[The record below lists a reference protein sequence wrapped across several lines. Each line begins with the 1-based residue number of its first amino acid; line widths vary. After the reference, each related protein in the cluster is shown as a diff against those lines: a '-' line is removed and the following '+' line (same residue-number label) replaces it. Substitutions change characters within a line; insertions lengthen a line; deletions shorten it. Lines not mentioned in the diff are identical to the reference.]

1 MREFKRKLVLPLS
14 VLVIIFSNFS
24 SLAIN
29 SVVAQE
35 ATFQR
40 AIETRGIS
48 RERYNRATALE
59 LAEMVRSGHVT
70 SGELVQLALDQISEN
85 DPQYN
90 AVITTRRVAALAEA
104 EELVDRGQPFL
115 GVPLLLKGLG
125 HTLRG
130 ESNTNGIG
138 FLKDQVAGGTGRFTK
153 ALQEAGFIIIGQ
165 TNFPEMGLKNVSD
178 ARMYGPPTSTPWN
191 PAFQAGG
198 SSGGSAASVADGMVP
213 VASGSDA
220 GGSIRIPASWT
231 STIGLKPSRG
241 ILLGN
246 SGSPRNQT
254 GHFALTRSM
263 ADTEKLFQELEV
275 PGVAIKPPTDL
286 KSLKIGYTTKSPVG
300 TPVSLEAE
308 AAVTEAVAFLRSQ
321 GFTVEAAEPA
331 VDGVKLMESYYTIAA
346 GSMGIINFLAN
357 QTLKRDAVIDDVELL
372 TWGLYQT
379 SKVTTSD
386 EVTAA
391 WEFNQEVGAEMT
403 RFHQEYPIFLTP
415 TTAWTAPEIGNPLM
429 SEAYQQ
435 QLTEIENLAGPERKQ
450 LIYDQWLE
458 ALTLTPY
465 TQQANLTGQ
474 PALSLPTY
482 VSPAGLPLGIQL
494 TAAKDQDLTLLAFG
508 ELFEEEGQFRLLHPL
523 DQGEPTEPSTSASDT
538 TESTSESSA
547 SEPTT
552 SSSAPSETTS
562 ESDTSEGMTSSS
574 DLSETTSES
583 STSEGTTSSS
593 DSSESTS
600 ESSASEPS
608 TSSSAPSESTSESST
623 SEGMTSS
630 SDSSES
636 TSESSTSEPTLSQFT
651 GASSSS
657 QKNNQQI
664 KPKLPKTGEKSP
676 WGASLLGISLSG
688 SIFVILRRKHK
699 SQR

>member
-1 MREFKRKLVLPLS
+1 MRVVKRKLFLPLS
-14 VLVIIFSNFS
+14 ILVIIFSHFS
-24 SLAIN
+24 SLAIIPAF
-29 SVVAQE
+29 AQE
-35 ATFQR
+35 GGGQKTT
-40 AIETRGIS
+40 ETSGIS
-48 RERYNRATALE
+48 RETYNRATALE
-59 LAEMVRSGHVT
+59 LAEMVRSGQVT

-85 DPQYN
+85 NPQYN
-90 AVITTRRVAALAEA
+90 AVITTRETAALAEA
-104 EELVDRGQPFL
+104 KELVDTGQPFL

-178 ARMYGPPTSTPWN
+178 ARMYGRPTSTPWH
-191 PAFQAGG
+191 PGFQAGG
-198 SSGGSAASVADGMVP
+198 SSGGSAASVADGMVA

-241 ILLGN
+241 ILVGN
-246 SGSPRNQT
+246 SGSARNQT

-263 ADTEKLFQELEV
+263 ADTERLFHELEV
-275 PGVAIKPPTDL
+275 PGLALTPPTDL
-286 KSLKIGYTTKSPVG
+286 RSLKIGYTTKSPVG
-300 TPVSLEAE
+300 TPVSPEAE
-308 AAVTEAVAFLRSQ
+308 AAVSEAVAFLRSQ

-386 EVTAA
+386 EVTTA
-391 WEFNQEVGAEMT
+391 WEFNQEVGAEMA

-415 TTAWTAPEIGNPLM
+415 TTAWTAPEIDNPLM
-429 SEAYQQ
+429 SEEYHQ

-482 VSPAGLPLGIQL
+482 VSPTGLPLGIQL

-508 ELFEEEGQFRLLHPL
+508 QLFEDEEQFRLLHPL
-523 DQGEPTEPSTSASDT
+523 DQGEPTEP
-538 TESTSESSA
+538 
-547 SEPTT
+547 
-552 SSSAPSETTS
+552 TTS
-562 ESDTSEGMTSSS
+562 ESDTSETISQSSTFQP
-574 DLSETTSES
+574 TTSES
-583 STSEGTTSSS
+583 TGLS
-593 DSSESTS
+593 
-600 ESSASEPS
+600 S
-608 TSSSAPSESTSESST
+608 TSS
-623 SEGMTSS
+623 
-630 SDSSES
+630 
-636 TSESSTSEPTLSQFT
+636 
-651 GASSSS
+651 
-657 QKNNQQI
+657 KNNQPV
-664 KPKLPKTGEKSP
+664 KTKLPQTGDKSP
-676 WGASLLGISLSG
+676 WATSLLGISLSG
-688 SIFVILRRKHK
+688 GIFVVFRRKIK
-699 SQR
+699 SQS